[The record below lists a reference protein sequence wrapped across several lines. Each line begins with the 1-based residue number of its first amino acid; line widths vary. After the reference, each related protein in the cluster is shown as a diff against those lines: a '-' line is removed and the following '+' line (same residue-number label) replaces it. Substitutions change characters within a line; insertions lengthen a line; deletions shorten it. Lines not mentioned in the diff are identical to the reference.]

1 VRKSATRLTATSLFL
16 TVFTAAGMQAQQTTP
31 MQQGL
36 AALQANQPQQ
46 ALALF
51 QQVIAGDPQD
61 AAANLLAAS
70 TEIALFQPVD
80 AVRYGERALAIEPGN
95 WKVHTTLVTA
105 YTMAGDVPHREA
117 ERDFL
122 RKAHSNPALPDARG
136 TSGFLLDKF
145 KAGIYSV
152 DAVEY
157 FKPLGKYNTY
167 YRFLVRND
175 VGTRVWTIEVN
186 SDSLNQVSWAQAY
199 PRPAKE
205 GQRQFQIESAPGET
219 HVGYRTFS
227 GAPGY
232 DYVKSQVV
240 KILAAQTTP
249 FPPEPPAP

>member
-1 VRKSATRLTATSLFL
+1 
-16 TVFTAAGMQAQQTTP
+16 
-31 MQQGL
+31 MQQGI
-36 AALQANQPQQ
+36 AALHANQPQQ

-51 QQVIAGDPQD
+51 QQAIAGDPQD

-95 WKVHTTLVTA
+95 WKVHTMLVTA
-105 YTMAGDVPHREA
+105 YAMVGDVPHREA

-122 RKAHSNPALPDARG
+122 RKAHGDPALPDARE
-136 TSGFLLDKF
+136 TSGFLLDRF
-145 KAGIYSV
+145 KAGAYSV

-167 YRFLVRND
+167 YRLIVHNET
-175 VGTRVWTIEVN
+175 GARVWTIEVN
-186 SDSLNQVSWAQAY
+186 SDSLKQVSWAQAY
-199 PRPAKE
+199 PRPAKQ

-219 HVGYRTFS
+219 HVEYRTFS
-227 GAPGY
+227 GAPSY
-232 DYVKSQVV
+232 DYVKSQAL

-249 FPPEPPAP
+249 FPPESPAP

>member
-1 VRKSATRLTATSLFL
+1 
-16 TVFTAAGMQAQQTTP
+16 

-36 AALQANQPQQ
+36 AALHANQPQQ
-46 ALALF
+46 ALTLF
-51 QQVIAGDPQD
+51 QQAIAADPQD

-70 TEIALFQPVD
+70 TEITLFAPAD
-80 AVRYGERALAIEPGN
+80 AVRYGERALALEPGN

-105 YTMAGDVPHREA
+105 YAMAGDVPHREA
-117 ERDFL
+117 ERGFL
-122 RKAHSNPALPDARG
+122 RKAHDNPALPDARA
-136 TSGFLLDKF
+136 TSGFLLDTF
-145 KAGIYSV
+145 KAGMYNV

-167 YRFLVRND
+167 YRFLVRNNA
-175 VGTRVWTIEVN
+175 GARVWTIEVN
-186 SDSLNQVSWAQAY
+186 SDSLKQVSWAQEY

-219 HVGYRTFS
+219 HVEYRTFS

-240 KILAAQTTP
+240 KILAAQAAP
-249 FPPEPPAP
+249 FPPEPSPQ